1 MAHPLT
7 CNVSCKRQVLCTSSG
22 DQRQGW
28 TLSSSSAGRK
38 RKNKPREN
46 HHGAMN
52 LAWRLSP
59 IFLPVFGKPDL
70 LLSQLGSSLPA
81 IAVIILT
88 KHILGDGLSEVCLTG
103 TQSRKGR
110 RKLCGMEAAD
120 KWGWLVRQSE
130 EWESDGSH
138 FTRYLTYGLISLSG
152 LGNRASKQWRKVRK
166 QWHTKYNLA
175 VWEQKAGFYPHDSWG
190 ICVHHLSSEW
200 GNS

>member
-1 MAHPLT
+1 MFPANNKSVLHPLGT
-7 CNVSCKRQVLCTSSG
+7 KGKDELC
-22 DQRQGW
+22 QAHLQEE
-28 TLSSSSAGRK
+28 
-38 RKNKPREN
+38 REKISQEKTTT
-46 HHGAMN
+46 GPWIWQWM
-52 LAWRLSP
+52 AWRLSP

-70 LLSQLGSSLPA
+70 LLSQLGSPLPA
-81 IAVIILT
+81 VAMIILT

-120 KWGWLVRQSE
+120 KWGWLVRQGE

-166 QWHTKYNLA
+166 RWHTKYNLA
-175 VWEQKAGFYPHDSWG
+175 VWEQKAGLYPHDSWG